1 MTSTRSAP
9 ASGVWAPIR
18 RTALAKVVV
27 MGVTGVFGLVNTRL
41 IISHFGTD
49 AYAQYGLL
57 ATFPNLMPFTDLG
70 IGAVILNSVAGSS
83 DLRHDA
89 IVRRTLTTAI
99 RVLLASALIIAT
111 TGVVLGL
118 AGLWPTLLGAKLMD
132 GGGVTATLCL
142 VVYAAALPLSV
153 GQRIVVG
160 MGRSATQVISQGIVS
175 PALTCML
182 LLAVVVRLEAGNAVS
197 VMSYVANTLV
207 SIVCV
212 VVAWRTTRPLLS
224 QALRDVPRLREVR
237 GVRIVDTAGPSLVQ
251 ALIIPIAFQTDR
263 LLLSHLGGG
272 QTLAQYNLA
281 AQMFNLLTQTVSV
294 TGMAMWPH
302 FAKARADG
310 RVESPFGA
318 ARSFAA
324 MGGGLS
330 LGLVLVAPW
339 MASVL
344 SDGKIELPVTLLAAN
359 IANVV
364 VEAAKQ
370 PLGMYM
376 TDPRGLRAQM
386 IPVVILV
393 PMNLVLSWVLIAPLG
408 AAGPIAG
415 SVIAV
420 IVCQLVPYALWVSAD
435 LRRRR
440 VQEDG
445 DDDGSV
451 DVAGSA
457 GSADGADG
465 ADGAGGAD
473 CPAYETDGDDPDA
486 AGAAP
491 GEGAA
496 GEAVLEAVGTA
507 ADGGGPASAAAR
519 AQGRTVVQGAAPAA
533 ECRDR
538 EAAGTVGPV
547 DPGAPEGRPAASD
560 SSDVEDPDPSVP
572 NQPER

>member
-99 RVLLASALIIAT
+99 RVLLASALVIAT

-118 AGLWPTLLGAKLMD
+118 MGLWPTLLGAKLMD

-153 GQRIVVG
+153 GQRVVVG
-160 MGRSATQVISQGIVS
+160 MGRSATQVISQGVVS

-182 LLAVVVRLEAGNAVS
+182 LLAVVTRLEAGNAVS

-212 VVAWRTTRPLLS
+212 VVAWRTTRPLLAD
-224 QALRDVPRLREVR
+224 ALRDVPRLREVR

-281 AQMFNLLTQTVSV
+281 AQLFNLLTQTVSV

-318 ARSFAA
+318 ARAFAA

-330 LGLVLVAPW
+330 LGLVIVAPW

-344 SDGKIELPVTLLAAN
+344 SDGKIELPITLLAAN

-440 VQEDG
+440 VQEGG
-445 DDDGSV
+445 DD
-451 DVAGSA
+451 
-457 GSADGADG
+457 
-465 ADGAGGAD
+465 
-473 CPAYETDGDDPDA
+473 DDPDA
-486 AGAAP
+486 AGAASD
-491 GEGAA
+491 EGAA
-496 GEAVLEAVGTA
+496 EEAVLEAVGTA
-507 ADGGGPASAAAR
+507 ADGSGPASAAAR
-519 AQGRTVVQGAAPAA
+519 AEGRTVV
-533 ECRDR
+533 
-538 EAAGTVGPV
+538 
-547 DPGAPEGRPAASD
+547 PGAPDGRPAASD

>member
-1 MTSTRSAP
+1 MT
-9 ASGVWAPIR
+9 
-18 RTALAKVVV
+18 TAL
-27 MGVTGVFGLVNTRL
+27 L
-41 IISHFGTD
+41 
-49 AYAQYGLL
+49 
-57 ATFPNLMPFTDLG
+57 
-70 IGAVILNSVAGSS
+70 
-83 DLRHDA
+83 
-89 IVRRTLTTAI
+89 
-99 RVLLASALIIAT
+99 
-111 TGVVLGL
+111 
-118 AGLWPTLLGAKLMD
+118 
-132 GGGVTATLCL
+132 
-142 VVYAAALPLSV
+142 
-153 GQRIVVG
+153 
-160 MGRSATQVISQGIVS
+160 
-175 PALTCML
+175 
-182 LLAVVVRLEAGNAVS
+182 
-197 VMSYVANTLV
+197 
-207 SIVCV
+207 
-212 VVAWRTTRPLLS
+212 
-224 QALRDVPRLREVR
+224 
-237 GVRIVDTAGPSLVQ
+237 
-251 ALIIPIAFQTDR
+251 
-263 LLLSHLGGG
+263 
-272 QTLAQYNLA
+272 
-281 AQMFNLLTQTVSV
+281 
-294 TGMAMWPH
+294 
-302 FAKARADG
+302 
-310 RVESPFGA
+310 
-318 ARSFAA
+318 
-324 MGGGLS
+324 
-330 LGLVLVAPW
+330 
-339 MASVL
+339 
-344 SDGKIELPVTLLAAN
+344 TLLAAN

-440 VQEDG
+440 VQEGG

-451 DVAGSA
+451 DAAGSV
-457 GSADGADG
+457 DGADG

>member
-18 RTALAKVVV
+18 RTALAKVLV
-27 MGVTGVFGLVNTRL
+27 MGVTGVFGLINTRL

-70 IGAVILNSVAGSS
+70 IGAVILNAVAGSS

-89 IVRRTLTTAI
+89 VVRRTLTTAI
-99 RVLLASALIIAT
+99 RVLLASALVIAT
-111 TGVVLGL
+111 TGIVLGL
-118 AGLWPTLLGAKLMD
+118 MGLWPTLLGAKLMD

-153 GQRIVVG
+153 GQRVVVG
-160 MGRSATQVISQGIVS
+160 MGRSATQVISQGVVS

-182 LLAVVVRLEAGNAVS
+182 LLAVVPRLEAGNAVS

-212 VVAWRTTRPLLS
+212 VVAWRTTRPLLAD
-224 QALRDVPRLREVR
+224 ALRDVPRLREVR

-281 AQMFNLLTQTVSV
+281 AQLFNLLTQTVSV

-318 ARSFAA
+318 ARAFAA

-330 LGLVLVAPW
+330 LGLVIVAPW

-344 SDGKIELPVTLLAAN
+344 SDGKIELPITLLAAN

-420 IVCQLVPYALWVSAD
+420 IVCQLAPYALWVSAD

-445 DDDGSV
+445 DDD
-451 DVAGSA
+451 
-457 GSADGADG
+457 
-465 ADGAGGAD
+465 
-473 CPAYETDGDDPDA
+473 DPDA
-486 AGAAP
+486 AGAASD
-491 GEGAA
+491 EGAA
-496 GEAVLEAVGTA
+496 EEAVLEAVGTA
-507 ADGGGPASAAAR
+507 ADGSGPASAAAR

-538 EAAGTVGPV
+538 DAAGTVGPV

>member
-89 IVRRTLTTAI
+89 VVRRTLTTAI
-99 RVLLASALIIAT
+99 RVLLASALVIAT
-111 TGVVLGL
+111 TGIVLGL
-118 AGLWPTLLGAKLMD
+118 MGLWPTLLGAKLMD

-160 MGRSATQVISQGIVS
+160 MGRSATQVISQGVVS

-182 LLAVVVRLEAGNAVS
+182 LLAVVTRLEAGNAVS

-212 VVAWRTTRPLLS
+212 VVAWRTTRPLLAD
-224 QALRDVPRLREVR
+224 ALRDVPRLREVR

-281 AQMFNLLTQTVSV
+281 AQLFNLLTQTVSV

-318 ARSFAA
+318 ARAFAA

-330 LGLVLVAPW
+330 LGLVIVAPW

-440 VQEDG
+440 VQEGG

-451 DVAGSA
+451 DAADSA
-457 GSADGADG
+457 GSDGDGGTDSAD
-465 ADGAGGAD
+465 GAD
-473 CPAYETDGDDPDA
+473 CPAYETDGGDPDA

-491 GEGAA
+491 SEGAA

-538 EAAGTVGPV
+538 DAAGTVGPV

>member
-70 IGAVILNSVAGSS
+70 IGAVILNTVAGSS
-83 DLRHDA
+83 DLRHDM

-99 RVLLASALIIAT
+99 RVLLGSALVIAT
-111 TGVVLGL
+111 TGIVLGL
-118 AGLWPTLLGAKLMD
+118 LGAWPTLLGAKLMD

-330 LGLVLVAPW
+330 LVLVLVAPW

-451 DVAGSA
+451 DAADSAGSD
-457 GSADGADG
+457 GDGGTDSADGAD
-465 ADGAGGAD
+465 
-473 CPAYETDGDDPDA
+473 CPACETDGGDPDA

>member
-451 DVAGSA
+451 DAADSA
-457 GSADGADG
+457 GSDGDGGTDSAD
-465 ADGAGGAD
+465 GAD
-473 CPAYETDGDDPDA
+473 CPAYETDGGDPDA

-538 EAAGTVGPV
+538 DAAGTVGPV

>member
-18 RTALAKVVV
+18 RTALAKVLV
-27 MGVTGVFGLVNTRL
+27 MGVTGVFGLINTRL

-70 IGAVILNSVAGSS
+70 IGAVILNAVAGSS

-89 IVRRTLTTAI
+89 VVRRTLTTAI
-99 RVLLASALIIAT
+99 RVLLASALVIAT
-111 TGVVLGL
+111 TGIVLGL
-118 AGLWPTLLGAKLMD
+118 MGLWPTLLGAKLMD

-153 GQRIVVG
+153 GQRVVVG
-160 MGRSATQVISQGIVS
+160 MGRSATQVISQGVVS

-182 LLAVVVRLEAGNAVS
+182 LLAVVTRLEAGNAVS

-212 VVAWRTTRPLLS
+212 VVAWRTTRPLLAD
-224 QALRDVPRLREVR
+224 ALRDVPRLREVR

-281 AQMFNLLTQTVSV
+281 AQLFNLLTQTVSV

-318 ARSFAA
+318 ARAFAA

-330 LGLVLVAPW
+330 LGLVIVAPW

-344 SDGKIELPVTLLAAN
+344 SDGKIELPITLLAAN

-420 IVCQLVPYALWVSAD
+420 IVCQLAPYALWVSAD

-445 DDDGSV
+445 DDD
-451 DVAGSA
+451 
-457 GSADGADG
+457 
-465 ADGAGGAD
+465 
-473 CPAYETDGDDPDA
+473 DPDA
-486 AGAAP
+486 AGAASD
-491 GEGAA
+491 EGAA
-496 GEAVLEAVGTA
+496 EEAVLEAVGTA
-507 ADGGGPASAAAR
+507 ADGSGPASAAAR

-538 EAAGTVGPV
+538 DAAGTVGPV

>member
-18 RTALAKVVV
+18 RTALAKVLV
-27 MGVTGVFGLVNTRL
+27 MGVTGVFGLINTRL

-89 IVRRTLTTAI
+89 VVRRTLTTAI
-99 RVLLASALIIAT
+99 RVLLASALVIAT
-111 TGVVLGL
+111 TGIVLGL
-118 AGLWPTLLGAKLMD
+118 MGLWPTLLGAKLMD

-160 MGRSATQVISQGIVS
+160 MGRSATQVISQGVVS

-182 LLAVVVRLEAGNAVS
+182 LLAVVTRLEAGNAVS

-212 VVAWRTTRPLLS
+212 VVAWRTTRPLLAD
-224 QALRDVPRLREVR
+224 ALRDVPRLREVR

-281 AQMFNLLTQTVSV
+281 AQLFNLLTQTVSV

-318 ARSFAA
+318 ARAFAA

-330 LGLVLVAPW
+330 LGLVIVAPW

-344 SDGKIELPVTLLAAN
+344 SDGKIELPITLLAAN

-440 VQEDG
+440 IQEGG
-445 DDDGSV
+445 DD
-451 DVAGSA
+451 
-457 GSADGADG
+457 
-465 ADGAGGAD
+465 
-473 CPAYETDGDDPDA
+473 DDPDA
-486 AGAAP
+486 AGAASD
-491 GEGAA
+491 EGAA
-496 GEAVLEAVGTA
+496 EEAVLEAVGTA
-507 ADGGGPASAAAR
+507 ADGSGPASAAAR
-519 AQGRTVVQGAAPAA
+519 AEGRTVV
-533 ECRDR
+533 
-538 EAAGTVGPV
+538 
-547 DPGAPEGRPAASD
+547 PGAPDGRPAASD